1 MVYFWCFVLL
11 LNMFQFRSQV
21 MTNIFILQKVGR
33 GHSLCM
39 MARNMGCDLATR
51 QRQDKDYVNFK

>member
-1 MVYFWCFVLL
+1 
-11 LNMFQFRSQV
+11 
-21 MTNIFILQKVGR
+21 MTKISVLQKVKR
-33 GHSLCM
+33 GQSLCM